1 MADKRTYTITINGLQ
16 ESFDG
21 VTRLREALDTL
32 TDTVVNVTKEEEKT
46 AATRKETKTATDQLT
61 KAKEKATNWDKEYQT
76 ELAKVNKE
84 LSDNKKEIKDAIK
97 LQEAEKTIQG
107 EVGQTY
113 REKQQYLT
121 ALNTVIRNNTEA
133 TREDYQALIQQSAAL
148 QADLKAQDEQ
158 MKIYVR
164 NVGNYPG
171 AVKEVVESH
180 KSLKQELKD
189 LKAQMSEM
197 LASGVSKT
205 DAAYLKLAERAGHLK
220 DAMKDANEDITN
232 FASDTR
238 GLTNAINLATS
249 AVNAY
254 QLYNSALQLFGDE
267 NEKAAE
273 SMQKMMSIM
282 TLLNSLQQV
291 QNSLLDN
298 GSATAR
304 LYTKSLNLIK
314 SALGL
319 KKKAVEDDK
328 KATEDSTKA
337 NNQNQVSEQKDAAA
351 KKMNA
356 TASKSEKTATQEST
370 LSTQKDTVEKNLNE
384 KTTNKMTVAKKAA
397 TVATKTLSV
406 ALRAI
411 PLMLVIGLITE
422 LVTHWEDLWNWL
434 RKTVPWIDKVG
445 KKFDEMGGFVNTA
458 KAYLITLVDY
468 IKNVVMNTLDGLW
481 NILKDIFTLDWGK
494 IGQDWQTMGEKN
506 GKAWGNA
513 VQKGANSAQEA
524 ITKKQTEEQLKRLKN
539 QKDYLD
545 VTESNYKTHSKKY
558 RKLVDDIY
566 KAERYLAKDNAEK
579 LHEIDVQYY
588 KDKTDLRNQDT
599 KAAEEAAKKN
609 KQAAEKAEKE
619 LKEYRSKI
627 DKLIDDSEKAYQDV
641 YQNIIRE
648 SAETNAAVSLD
659 TLKIGQEKIAKDF
672 IESGKTISKE
682 MFDSLLLDG
691 ERYMSKRKA
700 IVAQSLAVEAQDA
713 KLRMQKIIE
722 EAKEQRDKLDE
733 QLKSAK
739 KKDPKYKNDEQE
751 AQLLSL
757 NKVISQT
764 QNALDT
770 LFGKY
775 NEKSINLP
783 VNIDVDGIY
792 DRYAAIYSGAEEM
805 IKLLTK
811 RIDEETDENK
821 KKILQNKIDIA
832 KAEQDM
838 MKLWKPEAIV
848 DGFLGVK
855 DAFKN
860 VFDNVKKYY
869 SELDEETQKTTDL
882 NTLLV
887 QVFGQM
893 GETAGFSTKHL
904 REMRGALVDML
915 ASGDED
921 KAVSTLQD
929 MFAKVQSLRAEIEAN
944 KDQWKNNADALQEY
958 IDGFSLLDDSMKISA
973 VQMKDFGDLTYEQMK
988 KLGEVGKEWSETTK
1002 KIAEESI
1009 KKADETIKQVERV
1022 IKNFQ
1027 DMSKDIKFE
1036 PVTDN
1041 SKFFK
1046 TQLIKVEETRK
1057 KYAELRNAYKTY
1069 LDSITE
1075 GSKEMQEYEKAWQS
1089 KLENTKFIY
1098 GEESK
1103 EYKQMQYEKEQAD
1116 AAYVA
1121 ARKKTQEQLD
1131 ELNRK
1136 DNQLPKDGLDALG
1149 ERMREIY
1156 DIINDN
1162 LMQPIAD
1169 GLGSLFDFELEELQE
1184 ALDEIE
1190 EMLTKA
1196 TDLRQ
1201 QSADRVKQIN
1211 DEIKNSDNANKENL
1225 KQQLADEQ
1233 VLLVQ
1238 REQTERALQKEKE
1251 KKERE
1256 IKRNEA
1262 KQRILE
1268 LTQKLG
1274 EGIVNTAVGVTA
1286 ALKYGPI
1293 LGPIF
1298 AAIIG
1303 AMGAVQTGIIIKQID
1318 KAKAQ
1323 MQMEHGG
1330 KIGEQGISRSHK
1342 QGGHR
1347 VEGTNIEV
1355 EGGEWVVNKKSSKK
1369 YDGLIHAINA
1379 DNPAEVFRQAN
1390 MHRGDSHTVYVTN
1403 HYQTT
1408 TRELRRF
1415 AAGGRLDYM
1424 TAAEAVTSSKDR
1436 QLEKLTR
1443 VVESMDM
1450 QPVVSV
1456 TDINRKQSELVKVQ
1470 QLAGK

>member
-205 DAAYLKLAERAGHLK
+205 DAAYLKLAERAGELK
-220 DAMKDANEDITN
+220 DAMRDANADITN

-328 KATEDSTKA
+328 NATEDSTKA

-384 KTTNKMTVAKKAA
+384 KATNKMTVAKKAA

-506 GKAWGNA
+506 GKAWGDA

-524 ITKKQTEEQLKRLKN
+524 ITKKQTEEQLKRLKK

-545 VTESNYKTHSKKY
+545 VTESNYKTHSKRY

-566 KAERYLAKDNAEK
+566 KAERYLAKGNAEK

-609 KQAAEKAEKE
+609 KQVAEKAKQEWEKYK
-619 LKEYRSKI
+619 KEVDS
-627 DKLIDDSEKAYQDV
+627 LISAAEEAYQDV
-641 YQNIIRE
+641 YRNVLRKSVDASNKAQLENFKKEEEEI
-648 SAETNAAVSLD
+648 V
-659 TLKIGQEKIAKDF
+659 KDF
-672 IESGKTISKE
+672 IKQGKEITEGNYDFMLTNLQKA
-682 MFDSLLLDG
+682 
-691 ERYMSKRKA
+691 MSQRRV
-700 IVAQSLAVEAQDA
+700 IVANELAFEAQDEKQA
-713 KLRMQKIIE
+713 AQKRIATANKRIGEIE
-722 EAKEQRDKLDE
+722 KQLKDKRYKYNKDKLE
-733 QLKSAK
+733 AEKASL
-739 KKDPKYKNDEQE
+739 EQE
-751 AQLLSL
+751 
-757 NKVISQT
+757 VTQT
-764 QNALDT
+764 EAALKT

-775 NEKSINLP
+775 ADNPINIP
-783 VNIDVDGIY
+783 IKIDVEGLY
-792 DRYAAIYSGAEEM
+792 ERYRNVYQSSLELVT
-805 IKLLTK
+805 KLDTE
-811 RIDEETDENK
+811 IDKETDENR
-821 KKILQNKIDIA
+821 KKILQNQRENV
-832 KAEQDM
+832 KAEM
-838 MKLWKPEAIV
+838 EIMKLWNPDSII
-848 DGFLGVK
+848 DSFLGV
-855 DAFKN
+855 
-860 VFDNVKKYY
+860 DNALVDVVDKVKQYY
-869 SELDEETQKTTDL
+869 AGLDEETKKNVDF
-882 NTLLV
+882 NTLLIN
-887 QVFGQM
+887 VFDQIGQ
-893 GETAGFSTKHL
+893 TAGMSKTQL
-904 REMRGALVDML
+904 IEMRGALVGML
-915 ASGDED
+915 ENGESMTG
-921 KAVSTLQD
+921 
-929 MFAKVQSLRAEIEAN
+929 KVIP
-944 KDQWKNNADALQEY
+944 ALQLMFHNLQNINAEADKQKDKWKDDEECLKEY
-958 IDGFSLLDDSMKISA
+958 LGTLSLLDPEMEEASA
-973 VQMKDFGDLTYEQMK
+973 QIKDFGDLSYEQMNRLK
-988 KLGEVGKEWSETTK
+988 GVDKELDEALK
-1002 KIAEESI
+1002 RIAEGHI
-1009 KKADETIKQVERV
+1009 NTANETIKQVERV

-1036 PVTDN
+1036 PIKDN

-1057 KYAELRNAYKTY
+1057 EYAKLRNAYKTY

-1075 GSKEMQEYEKAWQS
+1075 GSEQMQEYEKAWQS
-1089 KLENTKFIY
+1089 KLENTKFLY

-1131 ELNRK
+1131 ELDRK

-1156 DIINDN
+1156 DIFNN
-1162 LMQPIAD
+1162 NVMQPIAD
-1169 GLGSLFDFELEELQE
+1169 GLGSLFDFELEELEE

-1190 EMLTKA
+1190 EMLNKA

-1274 EGIVNTAVGVTA
+1274 EGIVNTAVGVTS